1 MFGWESE
8 AGAEEGALDA
18 TFFSFGLP
26 RLSTPLPGPSSS
38 IPASSHPT
46 ELEGDCPHTHSHL
59 ASLLTKKK
67 KKIPHYLEPLWEQKH
82 ESGREDRWGG
92 AAVGAAQ
99 SGPLSPGLIE
109 GCCSDP

>member
-67 KKIPHYLEPLWEQKH
+67 KKSHIISSH
-82 ESGREDRWGG
+82 SGSRNMSQEEKTDGVGLPWGRPR
-92 AAVGAAQ
+92 AVLCLQG
-99 SGPLSPGLIE
+99 
-109 GCCSDP
+109 